1 MDLTHLHL
9 HWGQSNY
16 KGKTYRSYSLARAFR
31 QDGKSRKE
39 IVLKLGKL
47 SDEEA
52 AKWHNLLEALK
63 GNDSFVTTL
72 NDIVVTEHFAY
83 LDVAVANAIWNKWE
97 LDDAFGDDGKRKL
110 GVSAIA
116 RILALNRC
124 IDPAA
129 KSQTPEWFNRTAL
142 PWMLDTDPELV
153 NPSRIFREL
162 DAIDKHKESICK
174 HLFERISR
182 DDPNSMKSVFY
193 DLSSTTFTGT
203 RCVLMKWGHC
213 KEGYHNHIVLALV
226 VNQQGLPFYWEVLPG
241 GTADAKTITWLLSR
255 LKDRF
260 KINETT
266 LVFDRGMVSDDNLAL
281 LETSKIKYISAMDKS
296 QLEPITGLDFTVF
309 SHLDFDGRDVHTA
322 DLPGF
327 AKLNDETFYR
337 EVKVVGE
344 RRYILCFNP
353 QLFKD
358 QRHGRKNAVAYF
370 QAFVEELNIE
380 LCAAKK
386 SRQRKPTSEKF
397 KGRLA
402 KDKLTDFVSIKLQM
416 THVKGKSP
424 DGSEY
429 KIRTYHGTVC
439 VDEAQML
446 QAGRLDGFWLLV
458 TNHREMTRA
467 EFNMSA
473 PNAIGPYREKVAIEG
488 AFRDIKSFVEV
499 APVHVWT
506 EAHVK
511 AHFTICILSHL
522 INRILTLNLHKN
534 PGESTRKI
542 VSHEKLFAELS
553 DCMIDRIEVENVHL
567 STYNMTGATA
577 EQKELLCRVGTDN
590 LLSFDVV
597 EKAKSSLKN

>member
-1 MDLTHLHL
+1 
-9 HWGQSNY
+9 
-16 KGKTYRSYSLARAFR
+16 LARAFR

-52 AKWHNLLEALK
+52 AKWHYLLEALK

-260 KINETT
+260 KIN
-266 LVFDRGMVSDDNLAL
+266 GMSLA
-281 LETSKIKYISAMDKS
+281 
-296 QLEPITGLDFTVF
+296 V
-309 SHLDFDGRDVHTA
+309 
-322 DLPGF
+322 
-327 AKLNDETFYR
+327 
-337 EVKVVGE
+337 
-344 RRYILCFNP
+344 
-353 QLFKD
+353 
-358 QRHGRKNAVAYF
+358 
-370 QAFVEELNIE
+370 
-380 LCAAKK
+380 
-386 SRQRKPTSEKF
+386 
-397 KGRLA
+397 
-402 KDKLTDFVSIKLQM
+402 
-416 THVKGKSP
+416 
-424 DGSEY
+424 
-429 KIRTYHGTVC
+429 
-439 VDEAQML
+439 
-446 QAGRLDGFWLLV
+446 
-458 TNHREMTRA
+458 
-467 EFNMSA
+467 
-473 PNAIGPYREKVAIEG
+473 
-488 AFRDIKSFVEV
+488 
-499 APVHVWT
+499 
-506 EAHVK
+506 
-511 AHFTICILSHL
+511 
-522 INRILTLNLHKN
+522 
-534 PGESTRKI
+534 
-542 VSHEKLFAELS
+542 
-553 DCMIDRIEVENVHL
+553 
-567 STYNMTGATA
+567 
-577 EQKELLCRVGTDN
+577 
-590 LLSFDVV
+590 
-597 EKAKSSLKN
+597 

>member
-52 AKWHNLLEALK
+52 AKWHYLLEALK

-266 LVFDRGMVSDDNLAL
+266 LVFDRGMVSGDNLAL
-281 LETSKIKYISAMDKS
+281 LETSKIKYNGY
-296 QLEPITGLDFTVF
+296 P
-309 SHLDFDGRDVHTA
+309 FDA
-322 DLPGF
+322 
-327 AKLNDETFYR
+327 
-337 EVKVVGE
+337 
-344 RRYILCFNP
+344 
-353 QLFKD
+353 
-358 QRHGRKNAVAYF
+358 
-370 QAFVEELNIE
+370 
-380 LCAAKK
+380 
-386 SRQRKPTSEKF
+386 
-397 KGRLA
+397 
-402 KDKLTDFVSIKLQM
+402 
-416 THVKGKSP
+416 
-424 DGSEY
+424 
-429 KIRTYHGTVC
+429 
-439 VDEAQML
+439 
-446 QAGRLDGFWLLV
+446 
-458 TNHREMTRA
+458 RA
-467 EFNMSA
+467 
-473 PNAIGPYREKVAIEG
+473 R
-488 AFRDIKSFVEV
+488 
-499 APVHVWT
+499 
-506 EAHVK
+506 
-511 AHFTICILSHL
+511 C
-522 INRILTLNLHKN
+522 
-534 PGESTRKI
+534 
-542 VSHEKLFAELS
+542 
-553 DCMIDRIEVENVHL
+553 
-567 STYNMTGATA
+567 
-577 EQKELLCRVGTDN
+577 
-590 LLSFDVV
+590 
-597 EKAKSSLKN
+597 

>member
-52 AKWHNLLEALK
+52 AKWHYLLEALK

-241 GTADAKTITWLLSR
+241 GTADAQTITWLLSR

-260 KINETT
+260 IINETT

-309 SHLDFDGRDVHTA
+309 SHLDWVHSRKKV
-322 DLPGF
+322 F
-327 AKLNDETFYR
+327 AK
-337 EVKVVGE
+337 
-344 RRYILCFNP
+344 
-353 QLFKD
+353 
-358 QRHGRKNAVAYF
+358 
-370 QAFVEELNIE
+370 
-380 LCAAKK
+380 
-386 SRQRKPTSEKF
+386 
-397 KGRLA
+397 
-402 KDKLTDFVSIKLQM
+402 M
-416 THVKGKSP
+416 
-424 DGSEY
+424 
-429 KIRTYHGTVC
+429 
-439 VDEAQML
+439 
-446 QAGRLDGFWLLV
+446 
-458 TNHREMTRA
+458 
-467 EFNMSA
+467 
-473 PNAIGPYREKVAIEG
+473 
-488 AFRDIKSFVEV
+488 V
-499 APVHVWT
+499 APPQ
-506 EAHVK
+506 
-511 AHFTICILSHL
+511 
-522 INRILTLNLHKN
+522 R
-534 PGESTRKI
+534 
-542 VSHEKLFAELS
+542 
-553 DCMIDRIEVENVHL
+553 
-567 STYNMTGATA
+567 
-577 EQKELLCRVGTDN
+577 
-590 LLSFDVV
+590 
-597 EKAKSSLKN
+597 